1 MTRRILLL
9 LLIATCTAC
18 KKNHQKPACST
29 GACTEIF
36 VSVGIHF
43 VDKKGEGVAVENFTA
58 KNLRSDSVIV
68 APGDIDPG
76 FSPAFKTIANDN
88 NISQFSTDGDN
99 VQISARDPSTNQIK
113 TAIVKIAGGCACHI
127 SKVSG
132 PDTVVFD

>member
-9 LLIATCTAC
+9 LLITICAAC

-29 GACTEIF
+29 GACTKIF

-43 VDKKGEGVAVENFTA
+43 VDKKGEGVTVENFTA
-58 KNLRSDSVIV
+58 KILRSDSVIV

-88 NISQFSTDGDN
+88 NILQFSADGDN
-99 VQISARDPSTNQIK
+99 VQISATDPSTHQTK

-127 SKVSG
+127 GKVSG